1 MFTQMLYRF
10 ALPRDVFTHERNYL
24 VRMLHNNYSISID
37 LKYTVARQ
45 AKYELICTQLIDY
58 EDSYMYNI

>member
-1 MFTQMLYRF
+1 
-10 ALPRDVFTHERNYL
+10 VFTHERNYL

-45 AKYELICTQLIDY
+45 AKYELIFTQLIDY